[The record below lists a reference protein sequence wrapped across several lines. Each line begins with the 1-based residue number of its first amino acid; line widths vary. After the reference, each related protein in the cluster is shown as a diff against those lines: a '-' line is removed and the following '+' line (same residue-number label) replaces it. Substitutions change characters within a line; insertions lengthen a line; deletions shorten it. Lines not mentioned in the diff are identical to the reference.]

1 MDWLFWWF
9 FTLTDGLI
17 EMKSQIKMYLFSIMI
32 ASVRKFKLTNR
43 RNWII
48 ELNWTNVCFRI
59 NGGVSI
65 PMTSLLF
72 FIRLVYFFLYAT
84 SKVLQAWLL
93 LYFGIQ
99 RKSIFLRKGDTPT
112 QVYRDLN
119 GGVKWLDDLALWR
132 EFRSSPILARVY

>member
-1 MDWLFWWF
+1 
-9 FTLTDGLI
+9 
-17 EMKSQIKMYLFSIMI
+17 MI

-72 FIRLVYFFLYAT
+72 FIRLAYFFYTQRLKLYKLGYYFT
-84 SKVLQAWLL
+84 SEFKEKVSF
-93 LYFGIQ
+93 YE
-99 RKSIFLRKGDTPT
+99 K
-112 QVYRDLN
+112 V
-119 GGVKWLDDLALWR
+119 
-132 EFRSSPILARVY
+132 ILPPKFVVI